1 MPRVFIFYILD
12 GIRPVQVNH
21 SLGGGGMKER
31 RFKDT
36 VLVYFRVAILLSVA
50 INIGTILY
58 AFLSGRM
65 DAHSMDAFDLS
76 TRLEL
81 LLLSCVVFAFTF
93 MTGYIEKKGNVDI
106 PDGLE
111 VFIVIFIFASLSL
124 SSQYNLYYRFH
135 WWDDLLHSLSGFM
148 TTSIAFLMIFKLNI
162 RHALRFN
169 PLLVS
174 LFTFSFAL
182 AIAVLW
188 EILEFT
194 ADVVFGT
201 SHQHWDDTVE
211 SILIGKPYQGVGLCD
226 TMSDLIVTAGGALV
240 MSVVFYFLYKN
251 NKPYISGIVSD
262 VVKEKVD
269 VH

>member
-1 MPRVFIFYILD
+1 
-12 GIRPVQVNH
+12 
-21 SLGGGGMKER
+21 MKDH
-31 RFKDT
+31 RFKDN
-36 VLVYFRVAILLSVA
+36 VLVYSRVAILLSMVL
-50 INIGTILY
+50 NIGTILY

-65 DAHSMDAFDLS
+65 DAHSMDTFDLS

-81 LLLSCVVFAFTF
+81 LLLSGIVFASTF

-106 PDGLE
+106 PDVLE

-148 TTSIAFLMIFKLNI
+148 TSSIAFLMIFKLNI
-162 RHALRFN
+162 KYPLRFN

-174 LFTFSFAL
+174 IFTFSFSL
-182 AIAVLW
+182 AIAVIW

-194 ADVVFGT
+194 SDFLFGT

-226 TMSDLIVTAGGALV
+226 TMSDLIVTAGGALA

-251 NKPYISGIVSD
+251 YKPYLSGIVSD
-262 VVKEKVD
+262 VVKKKVT
-269 VH
+269 VT